1 MSVSDF
7 HQPDPAVVQAERRL
21 HPRYN
26 VKVQIELRAD
36 GSDIPMRLETTDLSR
51 SGCYI
56 VMTMPLPVSTEV
68 DATLWLGE
76 QRIRVRGRIVTR
88 HPQFGNGIMF
98 LKFEG
103 DDEKTLCTFLDH
115 VKAD

>member
-1 MSVSDF
+1 MSVPDD
-7 HQPDPAVVQAERRL
+7 HQPAPAVAQAERRL

-26 VKVQIELRAD
+26 TKVQIELHAQ

-51 SGCYI
+51 TGCYI
-56 VMTMPLPVSTEV
+56 VMTMPLPVGAEV
-68 DATLWLGE
+68 EATLWLAE

-103 DDEKTLCTFLDH
+103 DDEKTLRTYLDQ